1 MKNLIKINL
10 LLFFDIYKL
19 FNSRTKKEFFQN
31 IAKMG
36 ALLACFILVGI
47 SIYYYFDYLFEGYLT
62 LKIPYIILAQ
72 SFALISSMLLVTN
85 IYKINGLLFNN
96 KDYNLLLSLPIKR
109 ITYII
114 SKLISLYFSNI
125 IFSLLV
131 MIPPLILYVI
141 NVKVDSIFYLLYFI
155 TIFIIPLVPIIVSTI
170 IGTIISSISS
180 KFKFKNLANLIL
192 TILLFTG
199 IIFISMELES
209 MPKIDIANMGKSI
222 VDMFNKIYPLTN
234 TYIDIIKNYNIKSLM
249 IFISIPVLI
258 FSAYIFVINKF
269 YTKINNNLQQ
279 SYTNKKYKLI
289 IKKSN
294 SQLGALYKKE
304 ITRYFSSAN
313 YVINTMIGSIMLIIT
328 IIAYMFIGKEKV
340 DILIGISGLS
350 DAILRY
356 TPLVLGGFT
365 LLTCTTHPSI
375 SLEGSSAWIMKTI
388 PVNPFKIFLSKIMVN
403 LTVSIPSYI
412 IAAIMLKIYL
422 KLNLSTFILMLIIP
436 LLYTLFISM
445 FGVIVNMFFVNLNWK
460 NEITVIKQSIPAFI
474 SILFPM
480 LLAVLPFLIEN
491 NLTSKELNI
500 IVIIIASLLDIIC
513 FIILNTISK
522 KQFHKLNC

>member
-1 MKNLIKINL
+1 L
-10 LLFFDIYKL
+10 
-19 FNSRTKKEFFQN
+19 
-31 IAKMG
+31 
-36 ALLACFILVGI
+36 
-47 SIYYYFDYLFEGYLT
+47 
-62 LKIPYIILAQ
+62 
-72 SFALISSMLLVTN
+72 
-85 IYKINGLLFNN
+85 YKINFL
-96 KDYNLLLSLPIKR
+96 K
-109 ITYII
+109 
-114 SKLISLYFSNI
+114 
-125 IFSLLV
+125 
-131 MIPPLILYVI
+131 
-141 NVKVDSIFYLLYFI
+141 
-155 TIFIIPLVPIIVSTI
+155 
-170 IGTIISSISS
+170 
-180 KFKFKNLANLIL
+180 
-192 TILLFTG
+192 
-199 IIFISMELES
+199 
-209 MPKIDIANMGKSI
+209 
-222 VDMFNKIYPLTN
+222 
-234 TYIDIIKNYNIKSLM
+234 
-249 IFISIPVLI
+249 
-258 FSAYIFVINKF
+258 
-269 YTKINNNLQQ
+269 
-279 SYTNKKYKLI
+279 
-289 IKKSN
+289 
-294 SQLGALYKKE
+294 
-304 ITRYFSSAN
+304 
-313 YVINTMIGSIMLIIT
+313 
-328 IIAYMFIGKEKV
+328 
-340 DILIGISGLS
+340 
-350 DAILRY
+350 Y